1 MRNFGIK
8 KMFEN
13 IVTGKGFLMFQDRNK
28 YVTIPNLERS
38 IEISDLKKYS
48 GVLDLQ
54 ELQQI
59 LGLMISEN
67 QKHGQRV

>member
-1 MRNFGIK
+1 
-8 KMFEN
+8 MFEN